1 MAIAF
6 AGLYLLVLLV
16 RKPYRSKGDDR
27 LHMLVQVEIIIIL
40 YCGFAFQL
48 PNVANAFYYDALMS
62 VILIAMIGF
71 LALTF
76 AVQFIKFFVKWYV

>member
-1 MAIAF
+1 MCATRPIPRPLA
-6 AGLYLLVLLV
+6 AS
-16 RKPYRSKGDDR
+16 P
-27 LHMLVQVEIIIIL
+27 
-40 YCGFAFQL
+40 QL